1 MTSSLRTRL
10 LLSYGL
16 LIAVLVALF
25 TIGSLVGLLRN
36 PLAYENSAQTLRNA
50 QRMIGKNPNAL
61 AAFTALPDPGQAASF
76 ASLLDVR
83 VVLVKADGTTLVDS
97 GANVANALRIPA
109 LRLKLYANRNE
120 IVFMRDSRNRLWLTL
135 VQVVDPQ
142 TYLVLAVIRPRLVF
156 LELFNNELLRPMTAS
171 AGVGLALAVL
181 IAFLMSR
188 WISTPLRRMSHAADA
203 VAAGK
208 YQVIPLE
215 GPDEVRHLAG
225 SFNRMV
231 KQVQD
236 AMQSQRDLVA
246 NVSHELKT
254 PLTSIQGFTQAI
266 MDGIAQTPEQIQQA
280 ASVIQQEASR
290 MSRLVQD
297 LVTLARL
304 EADAG
309 NSTFGEVN
317 VAELLKSVVEK
328 FTPQAQQAGVNISAE
343 LAEIPLLSGD
353 ADRLVQ
359 VFSNLVDNAIKYTP
373 VGGSVTVSAGRV
385 KNDRVEVQVA
395 DSGPGIPAEDREKVF
410 QRFYR
415 RDESK
420 PGVGLGL
427 AIARQIVTA
436 HGGQIWVEQ
445 NTPRGSIFVVSL
457 PAMRK

>member
-1 MTSSLRTRL
+1 
-10 LLSYGL
+10 
-16 LIAVLVALF
+16 
-25 TIGSLVGLLRN
+25 
-36 PLAYENSAQTLRNA
+36 
-50 QRMIGKNPNAL
+50 MIGKNPNAL
-61 AAFTALPDPGQAASF
+61 AAFTALPDPSQAASF

-97 GANVANALRIPA
+97 DSNLANAIRIPA

-135 VQVVDPQ
+135 VQAADPQ
-142 TYLVLAVIRPRLVF
+142 TYVVLAVMRPRLVF
-156 LELFNNELLRPMTAS
+156 LELFNNELLRPMTIS
-171 AGVGLALAVL
+171 AVVGLALAVL

-188 WISTPLRRMSHAADA
+188 WISTPLKRISHAADA

-208 YQVIPLE
+208 YQILPLE

-231 KQVQD
+231 QQVQD

-266 MDGIAQTPEQIQQA
+266 VDGIAQTPEQIQQA

-309 NSTFGEVN
+309 SSHFEDVN
-317 VAELLKSVVEK
+317 LAELLKSVVEK

-343 LAEIPLLSGD
+343 LSEMPLLSGD

-359 VFSNLVDNAIKYTP
+359 VFANLMDNAIKYTP
-373 VGGSVTVSAGRV
+373 AGGSITVSAWKV
-385 KNDRVEVQVA
+385 KMTRLK
-395 DSGPGIPAEDREKVF
+395 SGWQIPARAF
-410 QRFYR
+410 QQR
-415 RDESK
+415 
-420 PGVGLGL
+420 
-427 AIARQIVTA
+427 IARRCFIASTA
-436 HGGQIWVEQ
+436 GTNQSPVWGWGWQSPTRSSQRMVVRFGLNKTHPGAVSLSSACLSGENKPKIQ
-445 NTPRGSIFVVSL
+445 NTHDCAYGL
-457 PAMRK
+457 K